1 MRNIYRSLLLIL
13 ATATQKELAR
23 YVSYLKAE
31 NKILRS
37 RLPERVVVE
46 PSERRRL
53 VRLAAKLGRALD
65 DLVTIVHPGTLR
77 RWIREDNKTP
87 KLPRGKVGRRR
98 TGEQIRKLIL
108 KLAKDNN
115 WGYTR
120 ILGEL
125 RKLNIRAVSRNTVKN
140 ILKENGYDP
149 GPQRGHGTWDE
160 FIKIHAATLWQ
171 CDFVSKRIVTPRG
184 LRDAFLLVFLHV
196 ETRRVF
202 ISSATHH
209 PNEAWVNEQAA
220 AFLKHA
226 KKARLGAEVIMHDRD
241 TKFARSFDA
250 SLEEA
255 GLRVQW
261 TAYRSPNTCA
271 FVERFIQ
278 TLGQECLDHFVVL
291 GERHLNYLVREFLEH
306 YHLERPHQALEN
318 ATVTKKGYR
327 RKTTDDAS
335 TLPLGDVGCKTR
347 LGGLLKHYYRKAG

>member
-13 ATATQKELAR
+13 TAATQKELAR
-23 YVSYLKAE
+23 YVAYLKAE

-37 RLPERVVVE
+37 RLPARVMVE
-46 PSERRRL
+46 PTERRRL
-53 VRLAAKLGRALD
+53 VRLGAKLGRALD
-65 DLVTIVHPGTLR
+65 ELVTIVHPGTLR
-77 RWIREDNKTP
+77 RWIREDGKTA
-87 KLPRGKVGRRR
+87 KRPRGKVGRRR

-108 KLAKDNN
+108 KLAKANN

-171 CDFVSKRIVTPRG
+171 CDFVSKRIVTPKG

-202 ISSATHH
+202 ISPATQH

-226 KKARLGAEVIMHDRD
+226 EKSKLGADVVMHDRD

-250 SLEEA
+250 TLENA

-291 GERHLNYLVREFLEH
+291 GERHLNYVVREFLDH

-318 ATVTKKGYR
+318 KTVVKKGYR
-327 RKTTDDAS
+327 RKTTVDAS
-335 TLPLGDVGCKTR
+335 TLPFGDLACKTR
-347 LGGLLKHYYRKAG
+347 LGGLLKHYYRRAA